1 MFFFDQKT
9 QPSICFKISGQAF
22 QTLSQTIGLDFEIF
36 RGNQKLNP
44 VFEKLSHMLR
54 YNTWMS
60 YVLFQ

>member
-9 QPSICFKISGQAF
+9 QPSIYFKISGQAF

-54 YNTWMS
+54 YNT
-60 YVLFQ
+60 